1 MKWTVQ
7 LSNLEKDMTIKK
19 FQIIVCAASLTLAGA
34 ANAQVFTGVL
44 GIQEG
49 SPQKSSFTSTSLA
62 LDSTN
67 LILSASGL
75 FATQVPMLSD
85 LTAYSSV
92 ISGLSSSPMNDP
104 ITGFFTF
111 SAPDTL
117 VNSGTTPVDRFVFNL
132 ATITEAAYNSS
143 QNADFSGT
151 GTLVDTQGI
160 YANTPAEFN
169 LSFSGPSTYSFTL
182 QAVPEPATIS
192 LVATGLLA
200 TLAFRRRKT

>member
-1 MKWTVQ
+1 
-7 LSNLEKDMTIKK
+7 
-19 FQIIVCAASLTLAGA
+19 
-34 ANAQVFTGVL
+34 
-44 GIQEG
+44 
-49 SPQKSSFTSTSLA
+49 
-62 LDSTN
+62 
-67 LILSASGL
+67 
-75 FATQVPMLSD
+75 
-85 LTAYSSV
+85 
-92 ISGLSSSPMNDP
+92 MNDP